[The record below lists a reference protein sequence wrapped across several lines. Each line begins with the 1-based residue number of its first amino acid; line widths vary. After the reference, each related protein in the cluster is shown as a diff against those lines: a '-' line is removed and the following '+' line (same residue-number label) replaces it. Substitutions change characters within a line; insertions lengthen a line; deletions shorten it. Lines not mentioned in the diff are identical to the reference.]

1 MRTRFTEAASADLR
15 EARMYYGKRHREA
28 RIGFNRE
35 MRKAV
40 ALLREHPEAG
50 KPAGRTA
57 REYVIDNVFPYSVIY
72 YVENDEVVIAALFH
86 HSRDPEFWHTR
97 FGTER

>member
-1 MRTRFTEAASADLR
+1 VRARFTEAASADLR
-15 EARMYYGKRHREA
+15 EARTYYGKRRREA

-40 ALLREHPEAG
+40 ALLREHPKAG

-57 REYVIDNVFPYSVIY
+57 REYVIDNVYPYSLIY
-72 YVENDEVVIAALFH
+72 YVENDEVVIAALSH
-86 HSRDPEFWHTR
+86 HSRNPEFWHDR
-97 FGTER
+97 FGPER